1 MKLII
6 TRRMTSQIS
15 NEVNLLPPEEKR
27 ILAKE
32 KIFKLVLILAALILF
47 ILASFSLMLLSINF
61 YISGQTKT
69 QEILV
74 DLEEESQDSEAGD
87 LAEEIN
93 RINNNLVQLN
103 SFYRNQPRFYEVFNQ
118 ISKVLPDQIYLTNA
132 SVVLKAEEE
141 NEILNCSLTGYSPNR
156 ETLFSLKKNL
166 EDNGVFKEIDFPPSN
181 WVKAKDINFSVSFKI
196 EP

>member
-1 MKLII
+1 M
-6 TRRMTSQIS
+6 
-15 NEVNLLPPEEKR
+15 
-27 ILAKE
+27 
-32 KIFKLVLILAALILF
+32 AA
-47 ILASFSLMLLSINF
+47 
-61 YISGQTKT
+61 
-69 QEILV
+69 V